1 MGDGTRSDLNLMN
14 LTNGKFLRKEQLWY
28 QKAQTGMKLLKTK
41 QKLLMTKKKINNID
55 FSHIQGWFLSIVQEG
70 SFQQAR

>member
-28 QKAQTGMKLLKTK
+28 QKVQTGMKLLKTK
-41 QKLLMTKKKINNID
+41 QKLLMTKKKLITLI
-55 FSHIQGWFLSIVQEG
+55 FLTYKAG
-70 SFQQAR
+70 F